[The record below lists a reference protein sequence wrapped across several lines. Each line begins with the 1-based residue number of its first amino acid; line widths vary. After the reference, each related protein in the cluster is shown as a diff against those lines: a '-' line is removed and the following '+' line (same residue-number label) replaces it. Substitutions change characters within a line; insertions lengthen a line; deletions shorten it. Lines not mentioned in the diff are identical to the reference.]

1 MDDEYDESVGAGAFD
16 SVTPALPFASGQQ
29 HGTRFGVR
37 NEDVALVRSLEAA
50 ALLLSADVVATAVG
64 GARRKNYLIPSRCIL
79 FSSERM
85 SCL

>member
-29 HGTRFGVR
+29 HGTRVR
-37 NEDVALVRSLEAA
+37 NDDVALVRSLEAA

-64 GARRKNYLIPSRCIL
+64 GA
-79 FSSERM
+79 
-85 SCL
+85 

>member
-29 HGTRFGVR
+29 HGTRVR
-37 NEDVALVRSLEAA
+37 GDGDAAALVRSLEAA

-64 GARRKNYLIPSRCIL
+64 GAWS
-79 FSSERM
+79 
-85 SCL
+85 